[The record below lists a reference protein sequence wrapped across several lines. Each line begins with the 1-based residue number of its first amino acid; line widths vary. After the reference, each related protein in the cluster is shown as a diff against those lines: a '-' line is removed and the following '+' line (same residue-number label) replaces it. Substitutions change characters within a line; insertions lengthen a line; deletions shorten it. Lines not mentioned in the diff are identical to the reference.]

1 MSVPDESVT
10 FLVDAVVTHLEL
22 KGINAEPQNLNASI
36 KFPQRAWK
44 MGASRINVT
53 DFAPNREQQ
62 IVSNPSRMRDD
73 LEEKGIIVGAIYN
86 GSTLGTATMSFPQEF
101 LDKISLTMNDLL
113 HVETLQLMRR
123 TDVVG
128 SVTIMVRLTIKCEK
142 DRDSITTKIS
152 DRHTINPQDVMFTI
166 GDPDPVLEIPS
177 NPCSELAEA
186 EGDKLLRLDLARYSS
201 MKNSRVVLPD
211 DLPCLKEKPSLRQL
225 KEITRQFTHIV
236 DSVSTKVKQNDCWS
250 PVVPTEEP
258 LEKSSFLKSPP
269 QEHWIPVPIK
279 NNEEY
284 GVKPIRFCP
293 ICLCSMSWLP
303 KYASCPRCQTTTRP
317 FAEETVSDLQTAD
330 QIMNEQLVRPQA
342 AKGVEDFCQSPC
354 EAALKDHCS
363 EDECPPCRC
372 TCTLDKICAHCRIR
386 KLCEDI
392 YHVPSSVHRI
402 HPKAKSDEDYSVI
415 TDADMEDDRPYL
427 ARVFSELKNLYDLH
441 DSKKQS
447 DLEKRCNSSAL
458 LFRHSSNHAPGQVKP
473 RAVRSLP
480 ACAIGTNRPKHVHKR
495 CLPTECIV
503 SRRHGWNWTKTL
515 EARNNGWRPGAI
527 LSTSGHVMRYFLN
540 RRDKYICQKALSDY
554 QKQKQLNP
562 PMLNIFKRR
571 GEIFITLHPQES
583 MIGRQKPI
591 VFRIVKSDLA
601 VALRQIKR
609 ALKDL
614 GFPRCI
620 CHKSLMLCT
629 CRDALEKIELNK
641 ALKKECHKR
650 NMPPCPEH
658 LVLTDTSDSDVDFE
672 MDVTPPCRPR
682 KKVLSKMMN
691 HSTQTSIRDRRPPP
705 PKYPKQI
712 SPYYMRFDCA
722 VGDRYMGTAMGR
734 PGEEVFEDGL
744 FGLLGGGPHGPNPMP
759 CGRHRLA
766 AAWGKGGGFNAMFG
780 GGRGSRAR
788 GLGGV
793 IDGLP
798 GADKL
803 FPKTQTGPIPVRYP
817 KRFLKPGQDAA
828 KAALQ
833 AEKDAIMKKKK
844 GIDMIKYLQKEGTL
858 TRPWNPDE
866 GKDTRPKKSKFGP
879 DGLTD
884 GQRKRMLLLSGPA
897 PLLCQIPR
905 RGKGYNPCNDS
916 CFYPYVDPCH

>member
-1 MSVPDESVT
+1 ESVT

-53 DFAPNREQQ
+53 DFPPNREEQ
-62 IVSNPSRMRDD
+62 IVSSPCRMRDA
-73 LEEKGIIVGAIYN
+73 LEANGIVLGVLYS
-86 GSTLGTATMSFPQEF
+86 GSTVATVTMSFPQEF
-101 LDKISLTMNDLL
+101 LDKISPTMSDLL
-113 HVETLQLMRR
+113 HTDTLQLMRR

-128 SVTIMVRLTIKCEK
+128 SVTIVVRLTLKCEK

-152 DRHTINPQDVMFTI
+152 DSRHTINPQDVMFTI
-166 GDPDPVLEIPS
+166 GDPDTVLEIPS

-458 LFRHSSNHAPGQVKP
+458 
-473 RAVRSLP
+473 
-480 ACAIGTNRPKHVHKR
+480 
-495 CLPTECIV
+495 
-503 SRRHGWNWTKTL
+503 
-515 EARNNGWRPGAI
+515 
-527 LSTSGHVMRYFLN
+527 
-540 RRDKYICQKALSDY
+540 
-554 QKQKQLNP
+554 
-562 PMLNIFKRR
+562 
-571 GEIFITLHPQES
+571 
-583 MIGRQKPI
+583 
-591 VFRIVKSDLA
+591 
-601 VALRQIKR
+601 
-609 ALKDL
+609 
-614 GFPRCI
+614 
-620 CHKSLMLCT
+620 
-629 CRDALEKIELNK
+629 
-641 ALKKECHKR
+641 
-650 NMPPCPEH
+650 
-658 LVLTDTSDSDVDFE
+658 
-672 MDVTPPCRPR
+672 
-682 KKVLSKMMN
+682 
-691 HSTQTSIRDRRPPP
+691 
-705 PKYPKQI
+705 
-712 SPYYMRFDCA
+712 
-722 VGDRYMGTAMGR
+722 
-734 PGEEVFEDGL
+734 
-744 FGLLGGGPHGPNPMP
+744 
-759 CGRHRLA
+759 
-766 AAWGKGGGFNAMFG
+766 
-780 GGRGSRAR
+780 
-788 GLGGV
+788 
-793 IDGLP
+793 
-798 GADKL
+798 
-803 FPKTQTGPIPVRYP
+803 
-817 KRFLKPGQDAA
+817 
-828 KAALQ
+828 
-833 AEKDAIMKKKK
+833 
-844 GIDMIKYLQKEGTL
+844 
-858 TRPWNPDE
+858 
-866 GKDTRPKKSKFGP
+866 
-879 DGLTD
+879 
-884 GQRKRMLLLSGPA
+884 
-897 PLLCQIPR
+897 
-905 RGKGYNPCNDS
+905 
-916 CFYPYVDPCH
+916 